1 MDTLSAL
8 AQGVLVAASPLNLLY
23 GFAGVL
29 LGTMVGVLPGL
40 GPAGAIALLL
50 PLALH
55 APPLA
60 YLIMLFGITYGA
72 QYGGSTTSILVNI
85 PGEASSVITCLDGYA
100 MARQGRAGPALGI
113 AAFGSFIG
121 GTLAILGVAF
131 LAPAL
136 AELGLH
142 FGPPEYAAL
151 MLFGLTALVY
161 LAHGPMDKALLMA
174 LSGSL
179 LASVGLDPVTGTP
192 RFTFD
197 ILILRDGVGLTPVV
211 IGLFGVSEVLLNLEA
226 KAGEVFHQ
234 KVRGLLPTARD
245 WRDSAGP
252 IARGSL
258 LGFVIGAIPGLNVVI
273 ATFASYALEKK
284 LSKHPQKFGTG
295 VIEGIAGPETAN
307 NSASCSGWIPLLSLG
322 LPTGSV
328 TSLIFGALMIHGLAP
343 GPLFIKNA
351 PEVFWGLLGSMY
363 IGNLILLVLNLPLI
377 GLWIKVLG
385 VRYYFLF
392 PLIILFSMIGAYTVS
407 ASLGDMIITI
417 IFGMVGY
424 LMRKFAYEP
433 APLVLGLV
441 IGPLL
446 ETAIRRSMIMSR
458 GSFAIFFS
466 RPIAAVFIGL
476 ALLMLLSPLLTRRR
490 LGHEIIEKLEEN

>member
-1 MDTLSAL
+1 
-8 AQGVLVAASPLNLLY
+8 
-23 GFAGVL
+23 
-29 LGTMVGVLPGL
+29 
-40 GPAGAIALLL
+40 
-50 PLALH
+50 
-55 APPLA
+55 
-60 YLIMLFGITYGA
+60 
-72 QYGGSTTSILVNI
+72 
-85 PGEASSVITCLDGYA
+85 
-100 MARQGRAGPALGI
+100 
-113 AAFGSFIG
+113 
-121 GTLAILGVAF
+121 
-131 LAPAL
+131 
-136 AELGLH
+136 
-142 FGPPEYAAL
+142 
-151 MLFGLTALVY
+151 
-161 LAHGPMDKALLMA
+161 MA

-284 LSKHPQKFGTG
+284 LSKHPEKFGTG